1 MLEIGFVLFIVA
13 IVVALFFVTKEY
25 GGAIAEKD
33 HAQDKLR
40 GVEEIM
46 KGVEDDKELRNKV
59 KRDTIA
65 GNISNSLRK
74 YYRD

>member
-1 MLEIGFVLFIVA
+1 MIEIGFILFVIA
-13 IVVALFFVTKEY
+13 TLGALIYISKEY

-33 HAQDKLR
+33 HAQDELR
-40 GVEEIM
+40 EVGEIM

-65 GNISNSLRK
+65 GNISNSLQK